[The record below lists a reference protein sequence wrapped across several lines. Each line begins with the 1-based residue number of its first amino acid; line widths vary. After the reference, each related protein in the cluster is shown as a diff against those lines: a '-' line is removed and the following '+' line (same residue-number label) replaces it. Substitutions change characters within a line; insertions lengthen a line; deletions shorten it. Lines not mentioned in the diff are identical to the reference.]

1 MNQNGSHLAFHSLY
15 EGYQAWV
22 KHQKVLEA
30 VGKNYSEK
38 AGVLGWDMTLQEK
51 DRMLV
56 VSRLLVAL

>member
-1 MNQNGSHLAFHSLY
+1 M
-15 EGYQAWV
+15 V

-30 VGKNYSEK
+30 VGRNYSEK